1 MKIEILAGDW
11 KLAAVNNGMLQM
23 VDSEGKVVRFTKIT
37 SLEVATEETKREWKQ
52 KVGWGVGVGLVTF
65 GVGGLVTA
73 LAVGNKKFVEFFC
86 ELPDGKGEFMGKTEQ
101 KGYRELVKLCPEAAE
116 AVKKKPIWEE

>member
-11 KLAAVNNGMLQM
+11 KLAAVNDGVLRM
-23 VDSEGKVVRFTKIT
+23 VSSEGKVERFTKIK
-37 SLEVATEETKREWKQ
+37 SLEVATEEAKREWKK
-52 KVGWGVGVGLVTF
+52 KVGWGIGVGLVTF

-73 LAVGNKKFVEFFC
+73 LVVGNKKFVEFFC

-101 KGYRELVKLCPEAAE
+101 KGYRELVKLCPEATE
-116 AVKKKPIWEE
+116 AAKKKPIWEE

>member
-1 MKIEILAGDW
+1 MKIELLAGDW
-11 KLAAVNNGMLQM
+11 KFAAINDGVLRM
-23 VDSEGKVVRFTKIT
+23 VDSEGKVERFMKIE
-37 SLEVATEETKREWKQ
+37 SLEIATEEAKREWKK
-52 KVGWGVGVGLVTF
+52 KVGWGIGVGLVTF

-101 KGYRELVKLCPEAAE
+101 KGYRELVKLCPGATEAA
-116 AVKKKPIWEE
+116 KKKPIWEG

>member
-11 KLAAVNNGMLQM
+11 KFAAINDGVLRM
-23 VDSEGKVVRFTKIT
+23 VDSEGKVARFTQVKN
-37 SLEVATEETKREWKQ
+37 LEVATEEAKREWKK
-52 KVGWGVGVGLVTF
+52 KVGWGIGVGLVTF

-86 ELPDGKGEFMGKTEQ
+86 ELPDGKGEFMGKTER
-101 KGYRELVKLCPEAAE
+101 KGYQKLIELCPEAVVE
-116 AVKKKPIWEE
+116 KKPLWGK

>member
-11 KLAAVNNGMLQM
+11 KFAAVNNGVLQM
-23 VDSEGKVVRFTKIT
+23 VDSEGKVVRFTKIA